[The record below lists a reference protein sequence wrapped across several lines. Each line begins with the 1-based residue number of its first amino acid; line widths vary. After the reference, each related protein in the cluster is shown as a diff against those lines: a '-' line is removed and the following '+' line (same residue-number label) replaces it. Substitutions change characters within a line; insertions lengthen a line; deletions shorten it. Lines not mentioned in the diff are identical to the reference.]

1 MPKSTCIINLSAP
14 EIEIAVLIENQQQD
28 IQLRLPWE
36 VGFRRENGDT
46 LVPCFGEAFKRL
58 NSNHPAEVRF
68 RDLDVKF
75 KEITDEETLQCL
87 FHAFFEE
94 IFHQQLPEHGYP
106 IDAMSVY
113 AITPYQWTPTHRQQL
128 RRALKHLKS
137 DGQITFLQP
146 SSVTLRGVLSQIL
159 CLLVYY
165 QKSWMDML
173 TDANNCHLFLI
184 DFARYDLVVYQLI
197 CSQLEDKVA
206 VELIDILR
214 FADYFVEKEKKITGV
229 QKALQRVKDDQQ
241 VVVSFSGRID
251 DDVAPSILEWLHA
264 RRSPTFLA
272 PQASAT
278 LLGGAELVRQFEEKK
293 LQSSLHF
300 AYHFCYGVRL
310 PDGKW
315 VELVPKTWTLPYHRK
330 KAFRLTGSLEK
341 FDVQLFCGLSLTE
354 NSDVHYLSTLEIT
367 PLANKKYTLNSPM
380 EFVLSVTLND
390 ATHGT
395 FALHLPNTE
404 EPRSVDFSVPVL
416 MD

>member
-1 MPKSTCIINLSAP
+1 MPKRVCIINLSAP
-14 EIEIAVLIENQQQD
+14 EIQIAVLVDNQLQD
-28 IQLRLPWE
+28 INLRLPWE
-36 VGFRRENGDT
+36 VGFRQENDDT

-68 RDLDVKF
+68 PDLDVKF
-75 KEITDEETLQCL
+75 KEITDEKTLRRL

-94 IFHQQLPEHGYP
+94 IFHQQLPQHGHP

-113 AITPYQWTPTHRQQL
+113 AITPYQWTPSHRQQL
-128 RRALKHLKS
+128 RWALKRVKS
-137 DGQITFLQP
+137 DGQVTFLKP

-165 QKSWMDML
+165 QKAWMDML
-173 TDANNCHLFLI
+173 TDANSCHLFLI

-206 VELIDILR
+206 VELTDILR

-229 QKALQRVKDDQQ
+229 QKALQKVEDGQQ

-251 DDVAPSILEWLHA
+251 DDVAPTILEWLHA
-264 RRSPTFLA
+264 QCSTTVLA

-278 LLGGAELVRQFEEKK
+278 LLGGAELVRQFDEKK
-293 LQSSLHF
+293 LERPLHLV
-300 AYHFCYGVRL
+300 YHFCYGVRL

-315 VELVPKTWTLPYHRK
+315 VELVPKTWAPPYHRK

-354 NSDVHYLSTLEIT
+354 NSDVHYLTTLEIT
-367 PLANKKYTLNSPM
+367 PPENKKYTLNSPI

-395 FALHLPNTE
+395 FALHLPNTA